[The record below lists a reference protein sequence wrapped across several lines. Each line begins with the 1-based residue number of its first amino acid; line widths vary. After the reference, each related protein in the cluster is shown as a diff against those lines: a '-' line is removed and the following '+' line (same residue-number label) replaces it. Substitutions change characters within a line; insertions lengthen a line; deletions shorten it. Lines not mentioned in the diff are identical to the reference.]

1 MRGFGGMTEAL
12 DSLIG
17 STGFQIEPWTVP
29 AVLFIAFLFL
39 LPQIKQ
45 NQRTNL
51 ARQRIRELAH
61 QGGANSNEEH
71 LELLKLSKNHPVTL
85 VVIADESHRRGML
98 ALTRKATSALEQTG
112 KRIAD
117 VKRLRLL
124 LNGPA
129 PTHPEGEI
137 AAIEALHKQGL
148 IPLAQNRLKR
158 AQEHWPSNPDLEAL
172 SAQLASEE

>member
-17 STGFQIEPWTVP
+17 SAGLQIEPWTIP
-29 AVLFIAFLFL
+29 AVLVVGFLFL

-61 QGGANSNEEH
+61 DGGANSDKEH
-71 LELLKLSKNHPVTL
+71 AALLALSKNHPITL
-85 VVIADESHRRGML
+85 VVIADEAHRRGML
-98 ALTRKATSALEQTG
+98 SLTKKATFALEQTG
-112 KRIAD
+112 KRTSD
-117 VKRLRLL
+117 VHRLRLL

-129 PTHPEGEI
+129 PTHPESEI
-137 AAIEALHKQGL
+137 AIIEKLVSQGL
-148 IPLAQNRLKR
+148 IPLAQNRLER
-158 AQEHWPSNPDLEAL
+158 ALQYWPSNTRLHEL
-172 SAQLASEE
+172 SDQMAIEE

>member
-1 MRGFGGMTEAL
+1 M
-12 DSLIG
+12 IG
-17 STGFQIEPWTVP
+17 
-29 AVLFIAFLFL
+29 FLFL

-61 QGGANSNEEH
+61 DGGANSGQEH
-71 LELLKLSKNHPVTL
+71 ADLLALSKNHPVTL

-98 ALTRKATSALEQTG
+98 SLTRKATLALEETG

-117 VKRLRLL
+117 VQRLRLL

-129 PTHPEGEI
+129 PIHPEGEI
-137 AAIEALHKQGL
+137 AAIESLHSQGL
-148 IPLAQNRLKR
+148 IPLAQNRLRR
-158 AQEHWPSNPDLEAL
+158 AQEHWPSNTKLDRL
-172 SAQLASEE
+172 SVQLFPEE